1 MSKYPLMVGQRVK
14 TPSGYGTIISIHSDK
29 VVVELDYMYH
39 VTYKKAEVT
48 PA

>member
-1 MSKYPLMVGQRVK
+1 MSKIMVGQRVK
-14 TPSGYGTIISIHSDK
+14 TPNGYGIVLSVYSDK
-29 VVVELDYMYH
+29 VVVEMDYMYH